1 MRLAAYA
8 VVLAAV
14 VVLLWPGSRPGQA
27 VIAVT
32 GQISAMLRG

>member
-14 VVLLWPGSRPGQA
+14 VVLLWPSSKAGRA

-32 GQISAMLRG
+32 GQVSAMLRG